1 MGGEEES
8 DGHLERRMD
17 ISLELDPLKQ
27 HEREQRWKQ
36 GGTDVH
42 GGYEIPLPRY
52 MISERATLRT
62 LWRLSY
68 SFELSVRRGE

>member
-1 MGGEEES
+1 MGGDEES

-36 GGTDVH
+36 GLVSILKEERTYMEAMRFLFPGT
-42 GGYEIPLPRY
+42 
-52 MISERATLRT
+52 
-62 LWRLSY
+62 
-68 SFELSVRRGE
+68 